1 MAMPKFVDF
10 FPIYKASNRLI
21 FKQSRCMNRQ
31 GYIDFN
37 TRLSPENS
45 GKAPSYAMAIKILDE
60 VLPYQNV
67 IDLHGQS
74 LYDVQDPETIE
85 DVLRLVNDEVKK
97 MKRNE
102 PNIFDYG
109 KPNQRSYPL
118 KNFCSSAL
126 RSLKQYAQYEQEV
139 VVADSIVAHEHN
151 PQTISSK
158 LIAHFDITKEGEDK
172 ESMTKQRKGQEYFRR
187 MILINYGGRC
197 ALTGIDIPQLLLAS
211 HIIPWADKSHK
222 QDRLN
227 PSNGICLSAL
237 YDKAFD
243 QGLITFSPD
252 NYSVVLSSA
261 LLENETKEYF
271 DKHFEII
278 IGKKL
283 TMPTEYL
290 PNRDFLAYHRDK
302 VFVGV

>member
-1 MAMPKFVDF
+1 MD
-10 FPIYKASNRLI
+10 
-21 FKQSRCMNRQ
+21 KQ
-31 GYIDFN
+31 GFIDFN

-45 GKAPSYAMAIKILDE
+45 GKADSYARAIRILDE
-60 VLPYQNV
+60 VLAHQDL
-67 IDLHGQS
+67 IDLHGRS
-74 LYDVQDPETIE
+74 LYDVRDTETIE
-85 DVLRLVNDEVKK
+85 AVLRFVSQEVKK

-139 VVADSIVAHEHN
+139 VVADGIVAQERN
-151 PQTISSK
+151 PRTISTK

-172 ESMTKQRKGQEYFRR
+172 ISLTKQRKGQDYFRR
-187 MILINYGGRC
+187 MILANYGGRC

-222 QDRLN
+222 KDRLN
-227 PSNGICLSAL
+227 PCNGICLSAL

-243 QGLITFSPD
+243 QGLITISPD
-252 NYSVVLSSA
+252 NYSVILSSA
-261 LLENETKEYF
+261 LQENETKVYY
-271 DKHFEII
+271 DKHFGCIK
-278 IGKKL
+278 GQKL
-283 TMPTEYL
+283 TLPTEYL
-290 PNRDFLAYHRDK
+290 PSREFLAYHRDK

>member
-1 MAMPKFVDF
+1 MD
-10 FPIYKASNRLI
+10 
-21 FKQSRCMNRQ
+21 KQ
-31 GYIDFN
+31 GFIDFN

-45 GKAPSYAMAIKILDE
+45 GKADSYARAIRILDE
-60 VLPYQNV
+60 VLAHQDL
-67 IDLHGQS
+67 IDLHGRS
-74 LYDVQDPETIE
+74 LYDVRDTETIE
-85 DVLRLVNDEVKK
+85 AVLRFVSQEVKK

-126 RSLKQYAQYEQEV
+126 RSLEQYAQYEQEV
-139 VVADSIVAHEHN
+139 VVADGIVAQERN
-151 PQTISSK
+151 PRTISTK

-172 ESMTKQRKGQEYFRR
+172 ISLTKQRKGQDYFRR
-187 MILINYGGRC
+187 MILANYGGRC

-227 PSNGICLSAL
+227 PCNGICLSAL

-243 QGLITFSPD
+243 QGLITISPD
-252 NYSVVLSSA
+252 DYCVVLSSV
-261 LLENETKEYF
+261 LRENATKDYF
-271 DKHFEII
+271 DKHFGII

-290 PNRDFLAYHRDK
+290 PNREFLAYHRDK
-302 VFVGV
+302 VFVGK

>member
-1 MAMPKFVDF
+1 MD
-10 FPIYKASNRLI
+10 
-21 FKQSRCMNRQ
+21 KQ
-31 GYIDFN
+31 GFIDFN

-45 GKAPSYAMAIKILDE
+45 GKADSYARAIRILDE
-60 VLPYQNV
+60 VLAHQDL
-67 IDLHGQS
+67 IDLHGRS
-74 LYDVQDPETIE
+74 LYDVRDTETIE
-85 DVLRLVNDEVKK
+85 AVLRFVSQEVKK

-139 VVADSIVAHEHN
+139 VVADGIVAQERN
-151 PQTISSK
+151 PRTISTK

-172 ESMTKQRKGQEYFRR
+172 ISLTKQRKGQDYFRR
-187 MILINYGGRC
+187 MILANYGGRC

-222 QDRLN
+222 KDRLN
-227 PSNGICLSAL
+227 PCNGICLSAL

-243 QGLITFSPD
+243 QGLITISPD
-252 NYSVVLSSA
+252 DYSVILSSV
-261 LLENETKEYF
+261 LRENETMAYY
-271 DKHFEII
+271 DKHFECLK
-278 IGKKL
+278 GQKL
-283 TMPTEYL
+283 TMPAEYL
-290 PNRDFLAYHRDK
+290 PNRDFLVYHREK
-302 VFVGV
+302 VFVGA

>member
-1 MAMPKFVDF
+1 MD
-10 FPIYKASNRLI
+10 
-21 FKQSRCMNRQ
+21 KQ
-31 GYIDFN
+31 GFIDFN

-45 GKAPSYAMAIKILDE
+45 GKADSYARAIRILDE
-60 VLPYQNV
+60 VLAHQDL
-67 IDLHGQS
+67 IDLHGRS
-74 LYDVQDPETIE
+74 LYDVRDTETIE
-85 DVLRLVNDEVKK
+85 AVLRFVSQEVKK

-139 VVADSIVAHEHN
+139 VVADGIVAQERN
-151 PQTISSK
+151 PRTISTK

-172 ESMTKQRKGQEYFRR
+172 ISLTKQRKGQDYFRR
-187 MILINYGGRC
+187 MILANYGGRC

-222 QDRLN
+222 KDRLN
-227 PSNGICLSAL
+227 PCNGICLSAL

-243 QGLITFSPD
+243 QGLITISPD
-252 NYSVVLSSA
+252 DYSVILSSV
-261 LLENETKEYF
+261 LRENETKAYY
-271 DKHFEII
+271 DMHF
-278 IGKKL
+278 GCLKGQKL
-283 TMPTEYL
+283 TMPAEYL
-290 PNRDFLAYHRDK
+290 PNRDFLAYHREK
-302 VFVGV
+302 VFVRA

>member
-1 MAMPKFVDF
+1 MD
-10 FPIYKASNRLI
+10 
-21 FKQSRCMNRQ
+21 KQ
-31 GYIDFN
+31 GFIDFN

-45 GKAPSYAMAIKILDE
+45 GKADSYARAIRILDE
-60 VLPYQNV
+60 VLAHQDL
-67 IDLHGQS
+67 IDLHGRS
-74 LYDVQDPETIE
+74 LYDVRDTETIE
-85 DVLRLVNDEVKK
+85 AVLRFVSQEVKK

-126 RSLKQYAQYEQEV
+126 RSLKQYAQYDQEV
-139 VVADSIVAHEHN
+139 VVADGIVAQERN
-151 PQTISSK
+151 PRTISTK

-172 ESMTKQRKGQEYFRR
+172 ISLTKQRKGQDYFRR
-187 MILINYGGRC
+187 MILANYGGRC

-222 QDRLN
+222 KDRLN
-227 PSNGICLSAL
+227 PCNGICLSAL

-243 QGLITFSPD
+243 QGLITISPD
-252 NYSVVLSSA
+252 DYCVILSSA
-261 LLENETKEYF
+261 LQENETKAYY
-271 DKHFEII
+271 DKHFGCIK
-278 IGKKL
+278 GQKL
-283 TMPTEYL
+283 TLPTEYL
-290 PNRDFLAYHRDK
+290 PSREFLAYHRDK

>member
-1 MAMPKFVDF
+1 MD
-10 FPIYKASNRLI
+10 
-21 FKQSRCMNRQ
+21 KQ
-31 GYIDFN
+31 GFIDFN

-45 GKAPSYAMAIKILDE
+45 GKAPSYAMAINILDK
-60 VLPYQNV
+60 VLQYQSV

-74 LYDVQDPETIE
+74 LYDVRDTETIE
-85 DVLRLVNDEVKK
+85 AVLQLVGDEVKK
-97 MKRNE
+97 MRRNE

-139 VVADSIVAHEHN
+139 IVADGIVAQERN
-151 PQTISSK
+151 PRTISTK

-172 ESMTKQRKGQEYFRR
+172 VSLTRQRKGQDYFRR
-187 MILINYGGRC
+187 MILANYGGRC

-222 QDRLN
+222 NDRLN
-227 PSNGICLSAL
+227 PCNGICLSAL

-243 QGLITFSPD
+243 QGLITISPD
-252 NYSVVLSSA
+252 DYSVVLSSA
-261 LLENETKEYF
+261 LRENETKEYY
-271 DKHFEII
+271 DKHFDCIK
-278 IGKKL
+278 GQKL
-283 TMPTEYL
+283 TLPTEYL
-290 PNRDFLAYHRDK
+290 PSLEFLAYHRDK